1 MPGGSAVGVAPW
13 ARSQG
18 RPLPSNGGERVPGST
33 SFIRGGDVLH
43 LTRSASVQFVRPIV
57 VRVIR
62 EMIDRH
68 CYDGWTWI
76 EAYELNA
83 RGEAVAKR
91 ELFVQPTGLRWLAAT
106 HSGSTQQPQQTRV
119 KVSVPT

>member
-1 MPGGSAVGVAPW
+1 M
-13 ARSQG
+13 
-18 RPLPSNGGERVPGST
+18 PGST
-33 SFIRGGDVLH
+33 GLIRGGDVLH

-91 ELFVQPTGLRWLAAT
+91 ELFVQPAGLRLLAAT
-106 HSGSTQQPQQTRV
+106 HSGSTHQPQQARV
-119 KVSVPT
+119 KASVPT